1 MENENITEVESEEVV
16 VDESAFDEGWDDEPV
31 KADDDMDL
39 SDESDE
45 TEAPEAE
52 EETEAEGEPEQT
64 EEAEPE
70 TKPEA
75 DNQRFQ
81 LKYNGED
88 FDVSRDE
95 VIELAQKGKDYD
107 RVKSEYDKIKADAGT
122 MNRLKSQEAFL
133 KELAEQSNMTVEELM
148 ENTRARML
156 MANDDS
162 LTEEEALKQVRS
174 KANKEAEKKEP
185 EQPQKATP
193 EERRQQ
199 MFANFLATYPD
210 VKAESIPKEVWDD
223 AERTFDLVG
232 AYMRHQNR
240 ELLKEIETLRQNN
253 KNKERST
260 GSRKS
265 IGASKPK
272 DDFDEAWDSL
282 D

>member
-1 MENENITEVESEEVV
+1 MENENITEVESEEVEV
-16 VDESAFDEGWDDEPV
+16 EVDDSAFDEGWDDEPV
-31 KADDDMDL
+31 KVEEGTDDL
-39 SDESDE
+39 EGADE
-45 TEAPEAE
+45 TEEPEAE
-52 EETEAEGEPEQT
+52 ETEGEPEQT

-88 FDVSRDE
+88 FDVSREE

-122 MNRLKSQEAFL
+122 MNRLKNQEAFL
-133 KELAEQSNMTVEELM
+133 KELAEQSEMTVEELI
-148 ENTRARML
+148 ESTRARML

-185 EQPQKATP
+185 EQAKEPTP
-193 EERRQQ
+193 EERRQK
-199 MFANFLATYPD
+199 MFATFLSTYPD
-210 VKAESIPKEVWDD
+210 VKAEEIPKEVWDD
-223 AERTFDLVG
+223 AGRTFDLVG

-272 DDFDEAWDSL
+272 DDFDEGWDSL

>member
-16 VDESAFDEGWDDEPV
+16 VDDAAFDEGWGE
-31 KADDDMDL
+31 DL
-39 SDESDE
+39 DESEEDAEDIEEADE
-45 TEAPEAE
+45 TEEPEA

-133 KELAEQSNMTVEELM
+133 KELAEQSNMTVDELM

-156 MANDDS
+156 MTEDDS

-174 KANKEAEKKEP
+174 KANKETEKKES
-185 EQPQKATP
+185 EQAKEPTP
-193 EERRQQ
+193 EERRQT
-199 MFANFLATYPD
+199 MFANFLATYPN
-210 VKAESIPKEVWDD
+210 VKAEEIPKEVWDD
-223 AERTFDLVG
+223 AGRTFDLVG

-240 ELLKEIETLRQNN
+240 ELMKEIETLRQNN

>member
-1 MENENITEVESEEVV
+1 MENENITEVESEEVEV
-16 VDESAFDEGWDDEPV
+16 EVDDTAFDEGWDDEPV
-31 KADDDMDL
+31 KAEEGTEDF
-39 SDESDE
+39 EEADE
-45 TEAPEAE
+45 TEEPEAE
-52 EETEAEGEPEQT
+52 EAEGEPEQT
-64 EEAEPE
+64 EKAEPE

-122 MNRLKSQEAFL
+122 MNRLKSQETFL
-133 KELAEQSNMTVEELM
+133 KELAEQSEMTVEELI
-148 ENTRARML
+148 ESTRARML

-174 KANKEAEKKEP
+174 KANKEAEKKES
-185 EQPQKATP
+185 EQAKEPTP
-193 EERRQQ
+193 EERRQT
-199 MFANFLATYPD
+199 MFATFLATYPD
-210 VKAESIPKEVWDD
+210 VKAEDIPKEVWDD
-223 AERTFDLVG
+223 AGRTFDLVG

-240 ELLKEIETLRQNN
+240 ELLKEVETLRQNN

-272 DDFDEAWDSL
+272 DDFDEGWDSL